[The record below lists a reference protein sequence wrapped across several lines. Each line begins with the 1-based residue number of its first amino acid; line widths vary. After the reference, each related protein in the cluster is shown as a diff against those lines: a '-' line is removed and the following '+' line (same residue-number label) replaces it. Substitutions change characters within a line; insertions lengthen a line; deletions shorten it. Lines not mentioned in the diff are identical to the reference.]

1 MSACGLA
8 AVLLRSEKPLPPTP
22 IAAIRSRLLA
32 PSTRLKAE
40 AERVAP
46 VAAMN
51 ERRVAVRWRSMT
63 GFPGGEKDE

>member
-1 MSACGLA
+1 
-8 AVLLRSEKPLPPTP
+8 
-22 IAAIRSRLLA
+22 LA